1 MREKESN
8 DYSELLTKLETWEDM
23 LASSGPRAVDGIQ
36 MEMHEYLDKKVDED
50 FDILRKEHQANACID
65 FNHQKNYD

>member
-8 DYSELLTKLETWEDM
+8 DYSELLTKLETWNDA
-23 LASSGPRAVDGIQ
+23 LASKGPRSVDNIQ